1 MRFFYLTNEFRL
13 EECFMECLFD
23 KKGNQMKYIYIFML
37 TLILISCN
45 EKKGYSQSFNK
56 VINTEH
62 NIKYLTK

>member
-1 MRFFYLTNEFRL
+1 
-13 EECFMECLFD
+13 MECLFD

-45 EKKGYSQSFNK
+45 EKKGYSQFFKK